1 MKAALL
7 YDVGDLRLV
16 DVPTPET
23 GPDGVLVRVTACAV
37 CPTDIRKFRTGDNG
51 ELKFPFNMGHE
62 WVGEVVK
69 VGQAVSNVQ
78 PGARVVGGGYL
89 GYAEYA
95 PLKNEMLRIDNG
107 KPLLIPETVTDEEAT
122 FVEPLADNIHA
133 VLEQAKVSLGQTLLI
148 IGAGQMALQQMLVAK
163 LVGASTIVSEPIAE
177 RRKLAERLGAD
188 LTIDGGSENVPA
200 RVRELT
206 GGVGADAAILSVGSP
221 EGMLTAIESVR
232 TKGRVVLFG
241 GFERGTTVTLNPNI
255 IHYRE
260 LEVVGSEWVGIPPH
274 QNLSLYRTA
283 LRLIEQKK
291 VQVADLI
298 THRVAL
304 PDIHEAFDAMRARS
318 GLKAVVHMNGRING
332 QAIARKEE
340 EV

>member
-7 YDVGDLRLV
+7 YDVQDLRVV

-62 WVGEVVK
+62 WVGEVVD
-69 VGQAVSNVQ
+69 VGGRVNNVK

-95 PLKNEMLRIDNG
+95 PLKDEMLRIDNG
-107 KPLLIPETVTDEEAT
+107 KPLVIPESVSDEEAT

-133 VLEQAKVSLGQTLLI
+133 VVEQAKVSLGQTVLI
-148 IGAGQMALQQMLVAK
+148 IGAGQMALQQMLVAR
-163 LVGASTIVSEPIAE
+163 LVGANVIVSEPIPE
-177 RRKLAERLGAD
+177 RRELAARFGAD
-188 LTIDGGSENVPA
+188 HVIDASNVPST
-200 RVRELT
+200 VRELT
-206 GGVGADAAILSVGSP
+206 NGQGADAAILSVGSP
-221 EGMLTAIESVR
+221 EGMLSALESVR
-232 TKGRVVLFG
+232 IKGHVVLFG
-241 GFERGTTVTLNPNI
+241 GFDRGTTVTLNPNI

-260 LEVVGSEWVGIPPH
+260 LEVVGSEWVGLPPY

-291 VQVADLI
+291 IPVGDLI

-304 PDIHEAFDAMRARS
+304 QNIHEAFDAMRSRS
-318 GLKAVVHMNGRING
+318 GLKAVVHINGRSNG
-332 QAIARKEE
+332 EH
-340 EV
+340 

>member
-7 YDVGDLRLV
+7 YDVQDLRVV

-62 WVGEVVK
+62 WVGEVVD
-69 VGQAVSNVQ
+69 VGGQVNNVK

-95 PLKNEMLRIDNG
+95 PLKDEMLRIDNG
-107 KPLLIPETVTDEEAT
+107 KPLVIPDSVSDEEAT

-133 VLEQAKVSLGQTLLI
+133 VVEQARVSLGQTVLI

-163 LVGASTIVSEPIAE
+163 LVGANVIVSEPIAE
-177 RRKLAERLGAD
+177 RREMAARFGAD
-188 LTIDGGSENVPA
+188 HVIESSNVPA
-200 RVRELT
+200 VVRDLT
-206 GGVGADAAILSVGSP
+206 HGQGADAAILSVGSP
-221 EGMLTAIESVR
+221 EGMLSALESVR
-232 TKGRVVLFG
+232 IKGHVVLFG
-241 GFERGTTVTLNPNI
+241 GFDRGTTVTLNPNI

-260 LEVVGSEWVGIPPH
+260 LEVVGSEWVGLPPY

-291 VQVADLI
+291 IPVGDLI

-304 PDIHEAFDAMRARS
+304 HNIHEAFDAMRSRS
-318 GLKAVVHMNGRING
+318 GLKAVVHINGRTNG
-332 QAIARKEE
+332 AH
-340 EV
+340 

>member
-62 WVGEVVK
+62 WVGEVVS
-69 VGQAVSNVQ
+69 VGPQVSSVA

-95 PLKNEMLRIDNG
+95 PLKDEMLRIDNG
-107 KPLLIPETVTDEEAT
+107 KPLIIPDGVSDEEAT

-133 VLEQAKVSLGQTLLI
+133 VVEQARIGLGHTVLI
-148 IGAGQMALQQMLVAK
+148 VGAGQMALQQMLVAR
-163 LVGASTIVSEPIAE
+163 LVGATTIVSEPIAE
-177 RRKLAERLGAD
+177 RRELARGLGAD
-188 LTIDGGSENVPA
+188 HVVDAASQDVP
-200 RVRELT
+200 RVVRELT
-206 GGVGADAAILSVGSP
+206 GGAGADAAILSVGSP
-221 EGMLTAIESVR
+221 QGMLGAIDSVR
-232 TKGRVVLFG
+232 VRGRVVLFG
-241 GFERGTTVTLNPNI
+241 GFDRGTTVTLNPNI

-260 LEVVGSEWVGIPPH
+260 IEVVGSEWVGIPPY

-291 VQVADLI
+291 IPVVELI

-304 PDIHEAFDAMRARS
+304 QNIHEAFDAMRARS
-318 GLKAVVHMNGRING
+318 GLKAVVHMNGRVDG
-332 QAIARKEE
+332 HA
-340 EV
+340 

>member
-7 YDVGDLRLV
+7 YDVGDLRVV

-62 WVGEVVK
+62 WVGEVVD
-69 VGQAVSNVQ
+69 VGGRVNSVK
-78 PGARVVGGGYL
+78 PGVRVVGGGYL

-95 PLKNEMLRIDNG
+95 PLKDEMLRIDNG
-107 KPLLIPETVTDEEAT
+107 KPLLIPESVADEEAT

-133 VLEQAKVSLGQTLLI
+133 VVEQAKVSLGQTVLI
-148 IGAGQMALQQMLVAK
+148 VGAGQMALQQMLVAK
-163 LVGASTIVSEPIAE
+163 LVGANVIVSEPIAA
-177 RRKLAERLGAD
+177 RREVAARFGAD
-188 LTIDGGSENVPA
+188 HVIDSSNVA
-200 RVRELT
+200 SVVRELT
-206 GGVGADAAILSVGSP
+206 NGQGADAAILSVGSP
-221 EGMLTAIESVR
+221 EGMLSALESVR
-232 TKGRVVLFG
+232 IKGHVVLFG
-241 GFERGTTVTLNPNI
+241 GFDRGTTVTLNPNI

-260 LEVVGSEWVGIPPH
+260 LEVVGSEWVGLPPY

-291 VQVADLI
+291 IPVGDLI
-298 THRVAL
+298 THRVGL
-304 PDIHEAFDAMRARS
+304 QNIHEAFDAMRSRS
-318 GLKAVVHMNGRING
+318 GLKAVVHMNGQTDG
-332 QAIARKEE
+332 EH
-340 EV
+340 